1 LGAGRLTHMELAPK
15 LRPTDTPGRPAGAWH
30 RSRTRKVNMS
40 DHDRRDRKLA
50 PSSAGPST
58 PAVAAVG
65 NGKPL
70 TAEQVQNDPRVKIYI
85 RKADEAL
92 AEIGYTEHGERHV
105 GLVSHIAY
113 NVLRRL
119 GHPERECELA
129 AIAGYLHDI
138 GNVVNRDHHAQ
149 TGAAMAMNLLTS
161 MGMPDLE
168 IVRVISA
175 IGNHNENEG
184 DPVNPVAAAL
194 ILADKSDVHR
204 TRVRNPEMIKFDIH
218 DRVNYAVE
226 KSFLNVDEKQRLI
239 TLELTID
246 PQISQ
251 VMEYFEIFMTRML
264 ASRKAAKAL
273 GCTFGLMANG
283 NRLT

>member
-1 LGAGRLTHMELAPK
+1 M
-15 LRPTDTPGRPAGAWH
+15 TDR
-30 RSRTRKVNMS
+30 
-40 DHDRRDRKLA
+40 DRADRKLA
-50 PSSAGPST
+50 PSSAGPAAATTAAAANGRIT
-58 PAVAAVG
+58 P
-65 NGKPL
+65 
-70 TAEQVQNDPRVKIYI
+70 EQVQNDPRVKVYI

-113 NVLRRL
+113 NVLKRL
-119 GHPERECELA
+119 GHAERECELA

-149 TGAAMAMNLLTS
+149 TGAAMAMQLLS
-161 MGMPDLE
+161 QMGMPDLE

-226 KSFLNVDEKQRLI
+226 KSFLNVDEKQKLI

-264 ASRKAAKAL
+264 ASRKAAMFL